1 MMVALTGT
9 DLPSGQ
15 FVIPS
20 NPLDFVVTELDQ
32 TKVLGRSK
40 LQSAP
45 TGDTEAIL
53 SYYKTAAVNGA
64 MSDVSS
70 LAPSSAPS
78 STFVS
83 PVAFHS
89 RSISSTSIAT
99 QSSSSAYTSESS
111 KARTTAPS
119 AYKPPQTRPA
129 SPLGSNG
136 GLARRQSVPSEG
148 SADRRRIAIVE
159 MSTHVGEYPKG
170 DSYAS
175 TSSNDLYPQRGRE
188 TQLGGLA
195 LVAPADA
202 SPQIFGFTHSLASP
216 VQPPSI
222 QPKPTSSTAP
232 SHVRS
237 SSETV
242 TVSGRVT
249 GHTRKSSREVAVIGT
264 ISLSTKPSRQGY
276 SSPVTEVLKPPL
288 FQTPQSR
295 SPSPG
300 TPETSDSGSS
310 TAPPKSRQRKD
321 ALFPSVSPIK
331 ELKET
336 LSPSTSPMP
345 APEVTPRMGES
356 NSIGDHVAGP
366 VIVNIFPESPTPN
379 IGKHIMSLPPKTS
392 TATPA
397 TPYLHYQPGLH
408 AKAGPLPPPPMS
420 VFSIDPSAPPPPRP
434 PRHQPLKKK
443 GDIDAVKQALALPPS
458 VAAALKTRRP
468 LAQPKEER
476 GATTSANSSPSEA
489 VKELAPTLSTSPLGL
504 GPLQPVTSEPR
515 SDESKSHH
523 NTSDKEKRE
532 SELPQTPAH
541 IREGAFPPSR
551 FCTSDSNPSLAVSP
565 DRTIVSLPRHESID
579 DLVATVGHA
588 IDDMGIIRSS
598 DVPPPTVLEPLRHNE
613 NRGNRS
619 GLDIRRISLTPTP
632 PLDVNDIV
640 ENESKPEVLP
650 PLPAK
655 NEPQP
660 SDLRVRSALS
670 IKRFSSLPRTP
681 SQMSPIQP
689 STEINRSSRTPSP
702 SFVAHSVP
710 KALPPVQKIKSAWPP
725 SMHFADVIVKKNAL
739 DRSVGYAQKINELY
753 LYDCGLG
760 DWIVETRYK
769 AANPPK
775 RAPAK
780 TNPRVPSTHSP
791 RTQTRN
797 ISESSTGSEVTF
809 PRRPDAYLAT
819 DLSTPPSDDS
829 SPPNAPPALPYPA
842 LASAPRNGSSRAST
856 IIASSSSSSS
866 RSLTSPTS
874 SNKSPGSFLASLGRK
889 TSLKKDKGVA
899 LIAPVIG
906 RALSK
911 SPPRQE
917 PNPRPVT
924 ISNSPSVPGGP
935 RAPPNRM
942 QRSHTIVLSP
952 QSPSNGLGH
961 HRSSTV
967 VIHRPSQLSGRNT
980 YSERGSPTDG
990 DEFARQV
997 DKLAALLPKA
1007 DKNVLAGYLRRAGQD
1022 ILAIGQYLED
1032 DKNGTLRYD

>member
-1 MMVALTGT
+1 MMVAFTGT
-9 DLPSGQ
+9 DLPASDQ
-15 FVIPS
+15 AK
-20 NPLDFVVTELDQ
+20 PLA
-32 TKVLGRSK
+32 RST
-40 LQSAP
+40 LQSP
-45 TGDTEAIL
+45 PNGDTEAIL
-53 SYYKTAAVNGA
+53 SYYKSAAVNGA
-64 MSDVSS
+64 MSDASS
-70 LAPSSAPS
+70 LAPSSGPS

-99 QSSSSAYTSESS
+99 QSSSSAYSSESS
-111 KARTTAPS
+111 KARATAPS
-119 AYKPPQTRPA
+119 AYKPPQTRPV
-129 SPLGSNG
+129 SPLGLKG
-136 GLARRQSVPSEG
+136 GLARRPSIPSEG

-159 MSTHVGEYPKG
+159 MSTHVGEYPKS
-170 DSYAS
+170 DSYAN
-175 TSSNDLYPQRGRE
+175 TSSSDLYPQRGRE

-195 LVAPADA
+195 FVAPPDA
-202 SPQIFGFTHSLASP
+202 SPQIFSFAHPLTSP
-216 VQPPSI
+216 LQPPSI
-222 QPKPTSSTAP
+222 QSQPSSNTAP
-232 SHVRS
+232 SHGRS

-242 TVSGRVT
+242 KVSGQVT
-249 GHTRKSSREVAVIGT
+249 KHSRKSSREVAVVGT
-264 ISLSTKPSRQGY
+264 ISLSSKSSDQGY
-276 SSPVTEVLKPPL
+276 SSSVTEALKPPL

-300 TPETSDSGSS
+300 TSETSDSGSS

-336 LSPSTSPMP
+336 VSTPASPMP
-345 APEVTPRMGES
+345 APESTPRIGES
-356 NSIGDHVAGP
+356 KGIGDRVAGP
-366 VIVNIFPESPTPN
+366 VIVNILPESPTPM
-379 IGKHIMSLPPKTS
+379 IGKHIKSLSNTS

-443 GDIDAVKQALALPPS
+443 NDMDAVKQALALPPS
-458 VAAALKTRRP
+458 VAAALKTRIL
-468 LAQPKEER
+468 LAEPKAER
-476 GATTSANSSPSEA
+476 GMITSANSPPLEA
-489 VKELAPTLSTSPLGL
+489 MKELVPTSSTSPLGL
-504 GPLQPVTSEPR
+504 GPLQPVASESR
-515 SDESKSHH
+515 SEEPKSQP
-523 NTSDKEKRE
+523 NTSDKENE
-532 SELPQTPAH
+532 AEPPQMPAH

-551 FCTSDSNPSLAVSP
+551 ICASDTKSNLTVSP
-565 DRTIVSLPRHESID
+565 GRTIVPLPRHESID
-579 DLVATVGHA
+579 DLVATIGHA

-619 GLDIRRISLTPTP
+619 GLDIRRISLTPTS
-632 PLDVNDIV
+632 PLDDNDSV
-640 ENESKPEVLP
+640 ESESKPEVLP

-681 SQMSPIQP
+681 SPVSLTQP
-689 STEINRSSRTPSP
+689 STEIKRSSRTPSP
-702 SFVAHSVP
+702 SFVGHSVP
-710 KALPPVQKIKSAWPP
+710 KALPPVQKVKSAWPP
-725 SMHFADVIVKKNAL
+725 CMHFADVVVKKNTL

-753 LYDCGLG
+753 LYDSGLG

-775 RAPAK
+775 RTPAN
-780 TNPRVPSTHSP
+780 TSARVPSTHSP

-819 DLSTPPSDDS
+819 DLSAPPSGDS
-829 SPPNAPPALPYPA
+829 SPPNAPPSLPYPA
-842 LASAPRNGSSRAST
+842 LASAPRNGPNRAST
-856 IIASSSSSSS
+856 IIASSSSSSG

-874 SNKSPGSFLASLGRK
+874 SNKSPASFLASLGRK

-906 RALSK
+906 RALSR

-917 PNPRPVT
+917 PNPRPMT
-924 ISNSPSVPGGP
+924 IPNSPSVPGGP

-942 QRSHTIVLSP
+942 QRSQTIVLSP
-952 QSPSNGLGH
+952 QSMPNGLGH

-967 VIHRPSQLSGRNT
+967 VIHRPSQLTGRNT
-980 YSERGSPTDG
+980 YSDRGSSTDS
-990 DEFARQV
+990 DEFTRQV

-1007 DKNVLAGYLRRAGQD
+1007 DKTVLGGYLRRAGQD

-1032 DKNGTLRYD
+1032 EKNGTLRHD

>member
-1 MMVALTGT
+1 MVAFTGT
-9 DLPSGQ
+9 DLPAS
-15 FVIPS
+15 
-20 NPLDFVVTELDQ
+20 DQ
-32 TKVLGRSK
+32 AKALRSP

-53 SYYKTAAVNGA
+53 SYYKSAAVNGA
-64 MSDVSS
+64 MSDASS
-70 LAPSSAPS
+70 PLAPNSGPS

-99 QSSSSAYTSESS
+99 QSSSSAYSSESS

-129 SPLGSNG
+129 SPLNLNG
-136 GLARRQSVPSEG
+136 PVRRQSIPSEG

-159 MSTHVGEYPKG
+159 MSTHVDEYPKS
-170 DSYAS
+170 DPYAS
-175 TSSNDLYPQRGRE
+175 TSPSSDLYPRRGRE

-195 LVAPADA
+195 LVAPPDA
-202 SPQIFGFTHSLASP
+202 SPRTLGFTHPLTSP
-216 VQPPSI
+216 VKPPAIQSQPS
-222 QPKPTSSTAP
+222 SSTAP

-237 SSETV
+237 SPETV
-242 TVSGRVT
+242 RVPGRDT
-249 GHTRKSSREVAVIGT
+249 GHFRKSSREVAVVGT
-264 ISLSTKPSRQGY
+264 TSLSTKPSDQGY
-276 SSPVTEVLKPPL
+276 PSLITETLKPPL

-310 TAPPKSRQRKD
+310 TAPPKSRLRKD

-331 ELKET
+331 ELKEA
-336 LSPSTSPMP
+336 LSPPASPIP
-345 APEVTPRMGES
+345 APVVTPPIGES
-356 NSIGDHVAGP
+356 QGIGDCVADP
-366 VIVNIFPESPTPN
+366 VIVNIFPESPTPVN
-379 IGKHIMSLPPKTS
+379 GRHIMSLPPQKS
-392 TATPA
+392 TATPT

-443 GDIDAVKQALALPPS
+443 GDMDAVKQALALPPS
-458 VAAALKTRRP
+458 VAAALKTRIL
-468 LAQPKEER
+468 LAETKEER
-476 GATTSANSSPSEA
+476 GATTSTNSPPSEA

-504 GPLQPVTSEPR
+504 DALHPVTSEPR
-515 SDESKSHH
+515 SEEPKSQL
-523 NTSDKEKRE
+523 NASDQKKVE

-541 IREGAFPPSR
+541 TREGAFPPSCV
-551 FCTSDSNPSLAVSP
+551 CTTDSNSNLTVSP
-565 DRTIVSLPRHESID
+565 DQTIVPLPRHESMD

-598 DVPPPTVLEPLRHNE
+598 DVPPPTILEPLRHNE
-613 NRGNRS
+613 NRGDRS

-632 PLDVNDIV
+632 PLPLDNDGTV
-640 ENESKPEVLP
+640 ENESRPEVLP

-660 SDLRVRSALS
+660 SDLRIRSALS

-681 SQMSPIQP
+681 SPISLIQP
-689 STEINRSSRTPSP
+689 LTERKGSSRTPSP
-702 SFVAHSVP
+702 SFVGHSVP
-710 KALPPVQKIKSAWPP
+710 KTLPPVQKVKSAWPP
-725 SMHFADVIVKKNAL
+725 AMHFADVAVKKNAL

-753 LYDCGLG
+753 MYDCGLG
-760 DWIVETRYK
+760 DWIAETRYK
-769 AANPPK
+769 AANPQK
-775 RAPAK
+775 RSPAN
-780 TNPRVPSTHSP
+780 TNARVPSTHSP

-819 DLSTPPSDDS
+819 DLSTPPSGDS
-829 SPPNAPPALPYPA
+829 SPPNAPPSLPYPA
-842 LASAPRNGSSRAST
+842 LASAPRNGTNRAST
-856 IIASSSSSSS
+856 IIASSSSSSG
-866 RSLTSPTS
+866 RSLTSSTS
-874 SNKSPGSFLASLGRK
+874 LNKSPGSFFASLGRK

-899 LIAPVIG
+899 LISPVIG

-942 QRSHTIVLSP
+942 QRSQTIVLSP

-967 VIHRPSQLSGRNT
+967 VIQRPSQLSGRHT
-980 YSERGSPTDG
+980 LSERGSPTDP

-1007 DKNVLAGYLRRAGQD
+1007 DKTVLGGYLRRAGQD

-1032 DKNGTLRYD
+1032 EKNGTLRYD